1 MAITPAAAAASGP
14 TLLHGAGR
22 TPPLRLPFT
31 RRHPIRP
38 RAQFM
43 ANFAPPLVGVDGSNV
58 ELGTRMAPAAH
69 LDAAGA
75 CQLAGGETVI
85 K

>member
-1 MAITPAAAAASGP
+1 
-14 TLLHGAGR
+14 
-22 TPPLRLPFT
+22 
-31 RRHPIRP
+31 
-38 RAQFM
+38 M